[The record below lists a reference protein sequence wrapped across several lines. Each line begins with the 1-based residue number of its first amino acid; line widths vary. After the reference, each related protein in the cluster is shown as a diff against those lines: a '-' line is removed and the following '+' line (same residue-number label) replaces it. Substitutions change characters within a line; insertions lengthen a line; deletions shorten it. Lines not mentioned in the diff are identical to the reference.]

1 MPKFIAVIAAVA
13 MLAIGS
19 AAYAG
24 GKQNNQGQNCN
35 SQGGTTQN
43 SQGQDQK

>member
-1 MPKFIAVIAAVA
+1 MSKFIAVMAAVL
-13 MLAIGS
+13 MLAIGG

-24 GKQNNQGQNCN
+24 TQNNQGQNCN
-35 SQGGTTQN
+35 SQGSQNHN